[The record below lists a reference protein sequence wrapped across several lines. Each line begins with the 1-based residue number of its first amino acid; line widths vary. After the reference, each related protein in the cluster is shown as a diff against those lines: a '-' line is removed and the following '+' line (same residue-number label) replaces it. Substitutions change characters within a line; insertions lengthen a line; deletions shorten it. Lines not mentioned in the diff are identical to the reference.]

1 MNEAHD
7 ASSAD
12 QWWLA
17 TLGRTIVWARLRVRE
32 GGTAEVFDSDG
43 NTLGY
48 DSEDT
53 ARAVLMDAEFVSFDG
68 LDDED
73 ALARGFDLEEVQP
86 PQADSDEALRP
97 RMFQSLGSRN

>member
-1 MNEAHD
+1 MNQEND
-7 ASSAD
+7 ASNAD

-53 ARAVLMDAEFVSFDG
+53 ARAVLMDAEFVAFDG
-68 LDDED
+68 LDDDD
-73 ALARGFDLEEVQP
+73 ARARGFDLEEVQP

-97 RMFQSLGSRN
+97 RMFQSLGSRT